1 MSGVIN
7 SNWLMLLKNILI
19 TKIIQIIEARTLR
32 RSRKLMSKIIETV
45 QFEKEIDA
53 SFFFG
58 TKQKPWQLIK
68 PPNLEILLIPS
79 CRVEE

>member
-1 MSGVIN
+1 MVDAVEKYFDNNTDHKSKN
-7 SNWLMLLKNILI
+7 SSALTHTNVENN
-19 TKIIQIIEARTLR
+19 QD
-32 RSRKLMSKIIETV
+32 TV